1 MLRYFSVFNFKF
13 DDMECEVI
21 QLHICKW
28 SSRTKYNENAS
39 LLSVSKLYLNK
50 YHVIGW
56 KCQIVN
62 QSGSLKA
69 KPFVIGMS

>member
-13 DDMECEVI
+13 NDLEWEVI

-28 SSRTKYNENAS
+28 SSRTKNNENAA

-50 YHVIGW
+50 YHVIGR
-56 KCQIVN
+56 KRQIVN

-69 KPFVIGMS
+69 KPFVIGM

>member
-1 MLRYFSVFNFKF
+1 MLRYFSVLNFKF

-28 SSRTKYNENAS
+28 SIEQKNNENAS
-39 LLSVSKLYLNK
+39 LLSVSKLYMNR
-50 YHVIGW
+50 YHVIGR
-56 KCQIVN
+56 KRQIVN